1 MTTQTY
7 TDEQVRELFEM
18 ALTRA
23 IAADPLD
30 APFPLSQEQASIW
43 HQARASAFQWVL
55 EMLPSETDRQR
66 LQAEVEALRPDAE
79 RYRWI
84 RNEAD
89 PDMDEPYI
97 TRHVC
102 GKWGKWRN
110 TWETGSTADEC
121 IDAARATPNE
131 TKEAKS

>member
-1 MTTQTY
+1 MTNPSY
-7 TDEQVRELFEM
+7 TDEQVKHLVNLCSTGPTQA
-18 ALTRA
+18 ALRH
-23 IAADPLD
+23 LD
-30 APFPLSQEQASIW
+30 VAEA
-43 HQARASAFQWVL
+43 L
-55 EMLPSETDRQR
+55 EFLLADRQR
-66 LQAEVEALRPDAE
+66 LQAEVEALRQDAE

-102 GKWGKWRN
+102 GEWGKWRN